1 MVQFHPRL
9 HHCTARVEGVRQW
22 STSLILSEV
31 RVAHV
36 FVQERLQHRGTGVHP
51 GFLDSSAPWNLLQ
64 HGGPPGPWALG
75 GAVWRKALDY
85 GATSDLLSVKERMV
99 LSVRPV
105 FLLVSYA
112 SKGWSLV
119 LLASSLARSFR
130 CPGILYMFV
139 LAYIVCAFRPTWGV
153 EIPVQWNGMIYCTY
167 PCIFLH
173 FLACFLHVL
182 SDSSDSEFPFSTS
195 QFMK

>member
-1 MVQFHPRL
+1 M
-9 HHCTARVEGVRQW
+9 
-22 STSLILSEV
+22 

-51 GFLDSSAPWNLLQ
+51 GFLDPSAPRNLLQ

-105 FLLVSYA
+105 FLLVMPL
-112 SKGWSLV
+112 KGE
-119 LLASSLARSFR
+119 A
-130 CPGILYMFV
+130 
-139 LAYIVCAFRPTWGV
+139 
-153 EIPVQWNGMIYCTY
+153 
-167 PCIFLH
+167 
-173 FLACFLHVL
+173 
-182 SDSSDSEFPFSTS
+182 
-195 QFMK
+195 